1 MNLARAPTKEGV
13 NIIWGMYLKKLKER
27 GSRDEGAQFLLR
39 LSEKWRDLTTYERRR
54 EVPKE
59 NNFTERSI
67 GRTKIRYKTTRGM
80 KSEDGLLNFVYVTQ
94 EIWRGN
100 AREAIDLKSLIA

>member
-1 MNLARAPTKEGV
+1 VIRSPTKEGLKV
-13 NIIWGMYLKKLKER
+13 IWGLYVKKLKER
-27 GSRDEGAQFLLR
+27 GSKDEGTQFLLR
-39 LSEKWRDLTTYERRR
+39 LTEKWRDLTTYERRR

-80 KSEDGLLNFVYVTQ
+80 KLENGLLNFVYVTQ

-100 AREAIDLKSLIA
+100 ARREIDLKSLIA